1 MARSLTMA
9 WTARPGFPALTIG
22 CVILA
27 DALLARCLLWAD
39 EERVFVLGRP
49 IEWVCALRSR
59 FGLPCPT
66 CGLTRSVV
74 MSLHGEF
81 GRAWRMAPVGPVAVL
96 GAIGFALAMLALAWS
111 QWAGASQWEARARA
125 WIRTASAIYAAA
137 VLVIWLGGWTVGFRA
152 ALAAAR

>member
-1 MARSLTMA
+1 MRMA
-9 WTARPGFPALTIG
+9 WTAKPGFPALAIG

-27 DALLARCLLWAD
+27 DALGASRLLRAD
-39 EERVFVLGRP
+39 AERVFVLGRP

-81 GRAWRMAPVGPVAVL
+81 GAAWRMAPVGPVAVF
-96 GAIGFALAMLALAWS
+96 GMIAFALALLALAWS
-111 QWAGASQWEARARA
+111 QSAGAVQWEARACA
-125 WIRTASAIYAAA
+125 WIRKVTAVYAVATVA
-137 VLVIWLGGWTVGFRA
+137 IWLGGWAVAFQA
-152 ALAAAR
+152 ALTAAR